1 MVKKPLCNPIQAGE
15 AGGGWWRDEGCFASL
30 FTSNDSI
37 LSFLTFSKNINWT
50 FGYLM
55 KKFFFVVMA
64 SQFFRVSFDQQILF
78 EIVFFFYFV

>member
-15 AGGGWWRDEGCFASL
+15 AGRGAGGRWWRGEGCFAS
-30 FTSNDSI
+30 NDSM

-55 KKFFFVVMA
+55 FVMA
-64 SQFFRVSFDQQILF
+64 TQFFRVSFDQKILF
-78 EIVFFFYFV
+78 